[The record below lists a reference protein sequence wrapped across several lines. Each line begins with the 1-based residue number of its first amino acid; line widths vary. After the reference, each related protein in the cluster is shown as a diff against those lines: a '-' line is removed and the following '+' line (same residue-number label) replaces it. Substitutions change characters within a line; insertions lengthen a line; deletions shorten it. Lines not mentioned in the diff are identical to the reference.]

1 MPLVK
6 PKEKETQD
14 NFISRCM
21 SDPKSK
27 EEFPNQSQRLAVCNS
42 LFEGGKSMD
51 EKYHKKPKDKDKK
64 KPISSNFLAALI
76 SSAKQCSTPLT
87 C

>member
-51 EKYHKKPKDKDKK
+51 EKYHKKPKDEREHIDILTYDK
-64 KPISSNFLAALI
+64 ITEGLL
-76 SSAKQCSTPLT
+76 
-87 C
+87 